1 VTVDRA
7 EVDAQSAKQQVR
19 PRLGEMRACY
29 ERGLKDRP
37 DLSGKVVL
45 GWTIT
50 PAGTV
55 EGVHVQSDTL
65 QNPRVLDCMTS
76 LVARWRF
83 SAPPAGNAV
92 QVAFPFVFSGS
103 T

>member
-1 VTVDRA
+1 M
-7 EVDAQSAKQQVR
+7 R
-19 PRLGEMRACY
+19 PRAGEIRACY
-29 ERGLKDRP
+29 ERGLKERP

-45 GWTIT
+45 GWTIS

-76 LVARWRF
+76 LVATWRF
-83 SAPPAGNAV
+83 SAPLSGNAV
-92 QVAFPFVFSGS
+92 QVAFPFFFKSS